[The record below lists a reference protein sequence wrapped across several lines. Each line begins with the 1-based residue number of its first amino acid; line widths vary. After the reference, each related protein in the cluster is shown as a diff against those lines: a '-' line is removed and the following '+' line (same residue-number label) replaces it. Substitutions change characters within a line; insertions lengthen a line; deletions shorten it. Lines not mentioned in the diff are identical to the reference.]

1 MSFSVILPIENYRG
15 DNVSGMDEFIK
26 LFGHITVGNIITLTL
41 ACVFLYK
48 IYTKI
53 RDFFVNK
60 AEDDMHHKQ
69 EILDMIDAVKELTKD
84 RTEMINNQKA
94 MQTQL
99 VQLCSAQQANS
110 ERLTQLET
118 NINKRE
124 CNKLRDR
131 ILQSYRYYTSSQ
143 HNPLQ
148 QWTKME
154 AAAFWSLFDDYE
166 AVDGNGYVHSVVQPS
181 MQSLEVIEMDDADN
195 IAHLM
200 ANRK

>member
-1 MSFSVILPIENYRG
+1 M
-15 DNVSGMDEFIK
+15 SGMDEFIN
-26 LFGHITVGNIITLTL
+26 LFGHITVSNIIYLTL
-41 ACVFLYK
+41 ACGFVYK
-48 IYTKI
+48 VYTKI
-53 RDFFVNK
+53 RDFFANK
-60 AEDDMHHKQ
+60 AEDDIHHKQ
-69 EILDMIDAVKELTKD
+69 EIADMIDAVKELTKD
-84 RTEMINNQKA
+84 RTEILENQKA

-99 VQLCSAQQANS
+99 VQLYSAQQANS

-118 NINKRE
+118 NINNRE
-124 CNKLRDR
+124 RNKLRDR

-154 AAAFWSLFDDYE
+154 ATAFWFLFDDYE
-166 AVDGNGYVHSVVQPS
+166 AIGGNGYVHSVVQPS

-195 IAHLM
+195 ISHLM

>member
-1 MSFSVILPIENYRG
+1 
-15 DNVSGMDEFIK
+15 MDEFIN
-26 LFGHITVGNIITLTL
+26 LFGHVTVGNIITLAL
-41 ACVFLYK
+41 ACTFLYK
-48 IYTKI
+48 IYIKI

-84 RTEMINNQKA
+84 RTEMINNQKE

-99 VQLCSAQQANS
+99 VQLCSAQQANA

-118 NINKRE
+118 NINNRE
-124 CNKLRDR
+124 RNKLRDR

-154 AAAFWSLFDDYE
+154 ATAFWSLFDDYD
-166 AVDGNGYVHSVVQPS
+166 AIGGNGYVHSVVQPA
-181 MQSLEVIEMDDADN
+181 MQSLEVIEMDDVDN

>member
-1 MSFSVILPIENYRG
+1 MSFSVILPIQNYRG
-15 DNVSGMDEFIK
+15 DNVSGMDEFIN
-26 LFGHITVGNIITLTL
+26 LFGHITVSNIIYLTL
-41 ACVFLYK
+41 ACGFVYK
-48 IYTKI
+48 VYTKI
-53 RDFFVNK
+53 RDFFANK
-60 AEDDMHHKQ
+60 AEDDIHHKQ
-69 EILDMIDAVKELTKD
+69 EIADMIDAVKELTKD
-84 RTEMINNQKA
+84 RTEMLENQKA

-99 VQLCSAQQANS
+99 VQLYSAQQANS

-118 NINKRE
+118 NINNRE
-124 CNKLRDR
+124 RNKLRDR

-154 AAAFWSLFDDYE
+154 ATAFWSLFDDYE
-166 AVDGNGYVHSVVQPS
+166 AIGGNGYVHSVVQPS

>member
-1 MSFSVILPIENYRG
+1 MSFSVILPIYNYRG
-15 DNVSGMDEFIK
+15 DNVSGMGEFIN
-26 LFGHITVGNIITLTL
+26 LFGHVTVGNLITLAL

-84 RTEMINNQKA
+84 RTEMINNQKT

-99 VQLCSAQQANS
+99 VQLCSAQQVNS

-118 NINKRE
+118 NINNRE
-124 CNKLRDR
+124 RNKLRDR
-131 ILQSYRYYTSSQ
+131 ILQSYRYYTSTQ

-154 AAAFWSLFDDYE
+154 ATAFWSLFDDYE
-166 AVDGNGYVHSVVQPS
+166 TIGGNGYVHSVVQPA
-181 MQSLEVIEMDDADN
+181 MQSLEVIEMDDADK
-195 IAHLM
+195 IANLM

>member
-1 MSFSVILPIENYRG
+1 M
-15 DNVSGMDEFIK
+15 SGMDEFINI
-26 LFGHITVGNIITLTL
+26 FGHITVGNIITLAL
-41 ACVFLYK
+41 AGVFAYK
-48 IYTKI
+48 VYTKI

-60 AEDDMHHKQ
+60 AEDDMRHKQ

-84 RTEMINNQKA
+84 RTEMIENQKA

-99 VQLCSAQQANS
+99 GQLCSAQQANS

-118 NINKRE
+118 NINNRE
-124 CNKLRDR
+124 RNKLRDR
-131 ILQSYRYYTSSQ
+131 ILQSYRYYTSNQ

-148 QWTKME
+148 QWTRME
-154 AAAFWSLFDDYE
+154 ATAFWSLFDDYE
-166 AVDGNGYVHSVVQPS
+166 TIGGNGYVHSVVQPA
-181 MQSLEVIEMDDADN
+181 MQSLEVIEMDDADK

>member
-118 NINKRE
+118 NINNRE
-124 CNKLRDR
+124 RNKLRDR
-131 ILQSYRYYTSSQ
+131 ILQSYRYYTSNQ

-154 AAAFWSLFDDYE
+154 ASAFWSLFDDYE
-166 AVDGNGYVHSVVQPS
+166 IIGGNGYVHSVVQPA
-181 MQSLEVIEMDDADN
+181 MQSLEVIEMDDTDN

>member
-53 RDFFVNK
+53 RVFFVNK
-60 AEDDMHHKQ
+60 AEDDMRHKQ

-84 RTEMINNQKA
+84 RTEMLENQKA

-110 ERLTQLET
+110 ERLTHLET
-118 NINKRE
+118 NINNRE
-124 CNKLRDR
+124 RNKLRDR
-131 ILQSYRYYTSSQ
+131 IIQSYRYYTSNQ

-154 AAAFWSLFDDYE
+154 ASAFWSLFDDYE
-166 AVDGNGYVHSVVQPS
+166 TIGGNGYVHSVVQPA
-181 MQSLEVIEMDDADN
+181 MQSLEVIEMDDADK

-200 ANRK
+200 TNRK

>member
-1 MSFSVILPIENYRG
+1 MSFSVILPIQNYRG
-15 DNVSGMDEFIK
+15 DNVSGMDEFIN
-26 LFGHITVGNIITLTL
+26 LFGHITVSNIIYLTL
-41 ACVFLYK
+41 ACGFVYK
-48 IYTKI
+48 VYTKI
-53 RDFFVNK
+53 REFFANK
-60 AEDDMHHKQ
+60 AEVDIHHKQ
-69 EILDMIDAVKELTKD
+69 EIADMIDAVKELTKD
-84 RTEMINNQKA
+84 RTEMLENQKA

-99 VQLCSAQQANS
+99 VQLYSAQQANS

-118 NINKRE
+118 NINNRE
-124 CNKLRDR
+124 RNKLRDR

-154 AAAFWSLFDDYE
+154 ATAFWSLFDDYE
-166 AVDGNGYVHSVVQPS
+166 AIGGNGYVHSIVQPS

-195 IAHLM
+195 ISHLM

>member
-1 MSFSVILPIENYRG
+1 M
-15 DNVSGMDEFIK
+15 SGMDEFIN
-26 LFGHITVGNIITLTL
+26 LFGHVTVGNLLTLAL

-53 RDFFVNK
+53 RDFFMNK

-84 RTEMINNQKA
+84 RTEMIDNQKA

-99 VQLCSAQQANS
+99 VQLYSAQQANA

-118 NINKRE
+118 NINNRE
-124 CNKLRDR
+124 RNKLRDR
-131 ILQSYRYYTSSQ
+131 ILQSYRYYTSTQ

-154 AAAFWSLFDDYE
+154 ATAFWSLFDDYE
-166 AVDGNGYVHSVVQPS
+166 TIGGNGYVHSVVQPS
-181 MQSLEVIEMDDADN
+181 MQSLEVIEMDNADK
-195 IAHLM
+195 IANLM
-200 ANRK
+200 ANRQ

>member
-15 DNVSGMDEFIK
+15 DNMSGMDEFIK

-53 RDFFVNK
+53 RVFFVNK
-60 AEDDMHHKQ
+60 AEDDMRHKQ

-84 RTEMINNQKA
+84 RTEMLENQKA

-110 ERLTQLET
+110 ERLTHLET
-118 NINKRE
+118 NINNRE
-124 CNKLRDR
+124 RNKLRDR
-131 ILQSYRYYTSSQ
+131 IIQSYRYYTSNQ

-154 AAAFWSLFDDYE
+154 ASAFWSLFDDYE
-166 AVDGNGYVHSVVQPS
+166 TIGGNGYVHSVVQPA
-181 MQSLEVIEMDDADN
+181 MQSLEVIEMDDADK

-200 ANRK
+200 TNRK